1 MNAVIGQEKLV
12 KALESYT
19 LETVPKTML
28 FLGQSGCGKSWI
40 ANAFAKHLELDTVQL
55 DIGDTTKYPME
66 EFKDKLIDFYQCP
79 VRKLYLF
86 NLKGASEI
94 RQTVL
99 LKLIEEPSMY
109 MNIILMAE
117 STVGILPT
125 ILNRCIKYV
134 FEPYTP
140 EQLKQFDWAVNCS
153 EEIAYEICKTPGQ
166 LLELSADNLDQALGL
181 CRAIISSVDKANY
194 ANTLSIITKINL
206 KDDAKKIDFKLFF
219 DLMTYAAFDD
229 YKKNNNELSFKI
241 YLYTIR
247 QQAKALNINV
257 AKEAA
262 KEAFLLNYLDNIW
275 RLAR

>member
-12 KALESYT
+12 KALEGYT
-19 LETVPKTML
+19 LETAPKTIL

-40 ANAFAKHLELDTVQL
+40 ANAFAKQL
-55 DIGDTTKYPME
+55 DLEVVAVKPDSTAE
-66 EFKDKLIDFYQCP
+66 KLIEYYQCP
-79 VRKLYLF
+79 INKMYLID
-86 NLKGASEI
+86 LKDIVEKD
-94 RQTVL
+94 QNKF
-99 LKLIEEPSMY
+99 LKFIEEPSKT

-125 ILNRCIKYV
+125 ILNRCVKYV

-181 CRAIISSVDKANY
+181 CKAIISSVDKANY
-194 ANTLSIITKINL
+194 ANTLSIVTKINL

-219 DLMTYAAFDD
+219 DLMIYAAFDD

-257 AKEAA
+257 AKEA
-262 KEAFLLNYLDNIW
+262 FLLNYLDNIW

>member
-12 KALESYT
+12 KALEGYT
-19 LETVPKTML
+19 LETAPKTIL

-40 ANAFAKHLELDTVQL
+40 ANAFAKQL
-55 DIGDTTKYPME
+55 DLEVVVVQPDSTAE
-66 EFKDKLIDFYQCP
+66 KLIEYYQCP
-79 VRKLYLF
+79 INKMYLID
-86 NLKGASEI
+86 LKDIVEKD
-94 RQTVL
+94 QNKF
-99 LKLIEEPSMY
+99 LKFIEEPSKT

-125 ILNRCIKYV
+125 ILNRCVKYV

-166 LLELSADNLDQALGL
+166 LLELSADNLDQALSL
-181 CRAIISSVDKANY
+181 CRAIVSSVDKANY
-194 ANTLSIITKINL
+194 ANTLSIVTKINL

-219 DLMTYAAFDD
+219 DLMTYVAFDD

-257 AKEAA
+257 AKEA
-262 KEAFLLNYLDNIW
+262 FLLNYLNNIW

>member
-12 KALESYT
+12 KALEGYT
-19 LETVPKTML
+19 LETAPKTIL

-40 ANAFAKHLELDTVQL
+40 ANAFAKQL
-55 DIGDTTKYPME
+55 DLEVVVVQPDSTAE
-66 EFKDKLIDFYQCP
+66 KLIEYYQCP
-79 VRKLYLF
+79 INKMYLID
-86 NLKGASEI
+86 LKDIVEKD
-94 RQTVL
+94 QNKF
-99 LKLIEEPSMY
+99 LKFIEEPSKT

-125 ILNRCIKYV
+125 ILNRCVKYV

-166 LLELSADNLDQALGL
+166 LLELSADNLDQALSL
-181 CRAIISSVDKANY
+181 CRAIVSSVDKANY
-194 ANTLSIITKINL
+194 ANTLSIVTKVNL

-257 AKEAA
+257 AKEA
-262 KEAFLLNYLDNIW
+262 FLLNYLDNIW

>member
-12 KALESYT
+12 KALEGYT
-19 LETVPKTML
+19 LETAPKTIL

-40 ANAFAKHLELDTVQL
+40 ANAFAKQL
-55 DIGDTTKYPME
+55 DLEVVVVQPDSTAE
-66 EFKDKLIDFYQCP
+66 KLIEYYQCP
-79 VRKLYLF
+79 INKMYLID
-86 NLKGASEI
+86 LKDIVEKD
-94 RQTVL
+94 QNKF
-99 LKLIEEPSMY
+99 LKFIEEPSKT

-125 ILNRCIKYV
+125 ILNRCVKYV

-181 CRAIISSVDKANY
+181 CRAIVSSINKANY
-194 ANTLSIITKINL
+194 ANTLSIVTKINL

-257 AKEAA
+257 AKEA
-262 KEAFLLNYLDNIW
+262 FLLNYLDNIW

>member
-12 KALESYT
+12 KALEGYT
-19 LETVPKTML
+19 LETAPKTIL

-40 ANAFAKHLELDTVQL
+40 ANAFAKQL
-55 DIGDTTKYPME
+55 DLEVVIVQSDSTAE
-66 EFKDKLIDFYQCP
+66 KLIEYYQCP
-79 VRKLYLF
+79 INKMYLID
-86 NLKGASEI
+86 LKDIVEKD
-94 RQTVL
+94 QNKF
-99 LKLIEEPSMY
+99 LKFIEEPSKT

-125 ILNRCIKYV
+125 ILNRCVKYV

-181 CRAIISSVDKANY
+181 CRAIVSSVDKANY
-194 ANTLSIITKINL
+194 ANTLSIVTKINL

-257 AKEAA
+257 AKEA
-262 KEAFLLNYLDNIW
+262 FLLNYLDNIW
-275 RLAR
+275 RLVR

>member
-12 KALESYT
+12 KALEGYT
-19 LETVPKTML
+19 LETAPKTIL

-40 ANAFAKHLELDTVQL
+40 ANAFAKQL
-55 DIGDTTKYPME
+55 DLEVVVVKPDSTAE
-66 EFKDKLIDFYQCP
+66 KLIEYYQCP
-79 VRKLYLF
+79 INKMYLID
-86 NLKGASEI
+86 LKDIVEKD
-94 RQTVL
+94 QNKF
-99 LKLIEEPSMY
+99 LKFIEEPSKT

-125 ILNRCIKYV
+125 ILNRCVKYV

-257 AKEAA
+257 AKEA
-262 KEAFLLNYLDNIW
+262 FLLNYLDNIW

>member
-12 KALESYT
+12 KALEGYT
-19 LETVPKTML
+19 LETAPKTML

-40 ANAFAKHLELDTVQL
+40 ANAFAKQL
-55 DIGDTTKYPME
+55 DLEVVVVQPDSTAE
-66 EFKDKLIDFYQCP
+66 KLIEYYQCP
-79 VRKLYLF
+79 INKMYLID
-86 NLKGASEI
+86 LKDIVEKD
-94 RQTVL
+94 QNKF
-99 LKLIEEPSMY
+99 LKFIEEPSKT

-125 ILNRCIKYV
+125 ILNRCVKYV

-181 CRAIISSVDKANY
+181 CRAIVSSVDKANY

-257 AKEAA
+257 AKEA
-262 KEAFLLNYLDNIW
+262 FLLNYLDSIW

>member
-12 KALESYT
+12 KALEGYT
-19 LETVPKTML
+19 LETAPKTIL

-40 ANAFAKHLELDTVQL
+40 ANAFAKQL
-55 DIGDTTKYPME
+55 DLEVVVVQPDSTAE
-66 EFKDKLIDFYQCP
+66 KLIEYYQCP
-79 VRKLYLF
+79 INKMYLID
-86 NLKGASEI
+86 LKDIVEKD
-94 RQTVL
+94 QNKF
-99 LKLIEEPSMY
+99 LKFIEEPSKT

-125 ILNRCIKYV
+125 ILNRCVKYV

-140 EQLKQFDWAVNCS
+140 EQLKQFDWSVNCS

-166 LLELSADNLDQALGL
+166 LLELSVDNLDQALGL
-181 CRAIISSVDKANY
+181 CRAIVSSVDKANY
-194 ANTLSIITKINL
+194 ANTLSIVTKINL

-257 AKEAA
+257 AKEA
-262 KEAFLLNYLDNIW
+262 FLLNYLDNIW

>member
-12 KALESYT
+12 KALEGYT
-19 LETVPKTML
+19 LETAPKTIL
-28 FLGQSGCGKSWI
+28 FLGQSGCGKSWL
-40 ANAFAKHLELDTVQL
+40 ANAFAKQL
-55 DIGDTTKYPME
+55 DLEVVVVKPDSTAE
-66 EFKDKLIDFYQCP
+66 KLIEYYQCP
-79 VRKLYLF
+79 INKMYLID
-86 NLKGASEI
+86 LKDIVEKD
-94 RQTVL
+94 QNKF
-99 LKLIEEPSMY
+99 LKFIEEPSKT

-125 ILNRCIKYV
+125 ILNRCVKYV

-194 ANTLSIITKINL
+194 ANTLSIVTKINL
-206 KDDAKKIDFKLFF
+206 KDDTKKIDFKLFF
-219 DLMTYAAFDD
+219 DLMTYVAFDD

-257 AKEAA
+257 AKEA
-262 KEAFLLNYLDNIW
+262 FLLNYLDNIW

>member
-12 KALESYT
+12 KALEGYT
-19 LETVPKTML
+19 LETAPKTIL

-40 ANAFAKHLELDTVQL
+40 ANAFAKQL
-55 DIGDTTKYPME
+55 DLEVVVVQPDSTAE
-66 EFKDKLIDFYQCP
+66 KLIEYYQCP
-79 VRKLYLF
+79 INKMYLID
-86 NLKGASEI
+86 LKDIVEKD
-94 RQTVL
+94 QNKF
-99 LKLIEEPSMY
+99 LKFIEEPSKT

-125 ILNRCIKYV
+125 ILNRCVKYV

-140 EQLKQFDWAVNCS
+140 EQLRQFDWAVNCS

-181 CRAIISSVDKANY
+181 CRAIVSSVDKANY
-194 ANTLSIITKINL
+194 ANTLSIVTKINL

-257 AKEAA
+257 AKEA
-262 KEAFLLNYLDNIW
+262 FLLNYLDNIW

>member
-12 KALESYT
+12 KALEGYT
-19 LETVPKTML
+19 LETAPKTIL

-40 ANAFAKHLELDTVQL
+40 ANAFAKQL
-55 DIGDTTKYPME
+55 DLEVVVVQPDSTAE
-66 EFKDKLIDFYQCP
+66 KLIEYYQCP
-79 VRKLYLF
+79 INKMYLID
-86 NLKGASEI
+86 LKDITEKD
-94 RQTVL
+94 QNKF
-99 LKLIEEPSMY
+99 LKFIEEPSKT

-125 ILNRCIKYV
+125 ILNRCVKYV

-181 CRAIISSVDKANY
+181 CRAIVSSVDKANY

-257 AKEAA
+257 AKEA
-262 KEAFLLNYLDNIW
+262 FLLNYLDNIW

>member
-1 MNAVIGQEKLV
+1 MNAVIGQGKLV
-12 KALESYT
+12 KALEGYT
-19 LETVPKTML
+19 LETAPKTIL

-40 ANAFAKHLELDTVQL
+40 ANAFAKQL
-55 DIGDTTKYPME
+55 DLEVVVVKPDSTAE
-66 EFKDKLIDFYQCP
+66 KLIEYYQCP
-79 VRKLYLF
+79 INKMYLID
-86 NLKGASEI
+86 LKDIVEKD
-94 RQTVL
+94 QNKF
-99 LKLIEEPSMY
+99 LKFIEEPSKT

-125 ILNRCIKYV
+125 ILNRCVKYV

-181 CRAIISSVDKANY
+181 CRAIVSSVGKANY
-194 ANTLSIITKINL
+194 ANTLSIVTKINL

-219 DLMTYAAFDD
+219 DLMTYTAFDD

-257 AKEAA
+257 AKEA
-262 KEAFLLNYLDNIW
+262 FLLNYLDNIW

>member
-12 KALESYT
+12 KALEGYT
-19 LETVPKTML
+19 LETAPKTIL

-40 ANAFAKHLELDTVQL
+40 ANAFAKQL
-55 DIGDTTKYPME
+55 DLEVVIVQPDSTAE
-66 EFKDKLIDFYQCP
+66 KLIEYYQCP
-79 VRKLYLF
+79 INKMYLID
-86 NLKGASEI
+86 LKDIVEKD
-94 RQTVL
+94 QNKF
-99 LKLIEEPSMY
+99 LKFIEEPSKT

-125 ILNRCIKYV
+125 ILNRCVKYV

-181 CRAIISSVDKANY
+181 CRAIVSSVDKANY
-194 ANTLSIITKINL
+194 ANTLSIVTKINL

>member
-12 KALESYT
+12 KSLEGYT
-19 LETVPKTML
+19 LETAPKTIL

-40 ANAFAKHLELDTVQL
+40 ANAFAKQL
-55 DIGDTTKYPME
+55 DLEVVVVQPDSTAE
-66 EFKDKLIDFYQCP
+66 KLIEYYQCP
-79 VRKLYLF
+79 INKMYLID
-86 NLKGASEI
+86 LKDLVEKD
-94 RQTVL
+94 QNKF
-99 LKLIEEPSMY
+99 LKFIEEPSKT

-125 ILNRCIKYV
+125 ILNRCVKYV

-166 LLELSADNLDQALGL
+166 LLELSVDNLDQALGL
-181 CRAIISSVDKANY
+181 CRAIVSSVDKANY
-194 ANTLSIITKINL
+194 ANTLSIVTKINL

-257 AKEAA
+257 AKEA
-262 KEAFLLNYLDNIW
+262 FLLNYLDNIW

>member
-12 KALESYT
+12 KALEGYT
-19 LETVPKTML
+19 LETAPKTIL

-40 ANAFAKHLELDTVQL
+40 ANAFAKQL
-55 DIGDTTKYPME
+55 DLEVVVVQPDSTAE
-66 EFKDKLIDFYQCP
+66 KLIEYYQCP
-79 VRKLYLF
+79 INKMYLID
-86 NLKGASEI
+86 LKDIVEKD
-94 RQTVL
+94 QNKF
-99 LKLIEEPSMY
+99 LKFIEEPSMY

-125 ILNRCIKYV
+125 ILNRCVKYV

-181 CRAIISSVDKANY
+181 CRAIISSVNKANY

-219 DLMTYAAFDD
+219 DLMTYVAFDD

-257 AKEAA
+257 AKEA
-262 KEAFLLNYLDNIW
+262 FLLNYLDNIW

>member
-1 MNAVIGQEKLV
+1 MNAVIGQEKFV
-12 KALESYT
+12 KAFEGCT
-19 LETVPKTML
+19 FETAPKTIL

-40 ANAFAKHLELDTVQL
+40 ANAFAKQL
-55 DIGDTTKYPME
+55 DLEVVVVQPDSTAE
-66 EFKDKLIDFYQCP
+66 KLIEYYQCP
-79 VRKLYLF
+79 INKMYLID
-86 NLKGASEI
+86 LKDIVEKD
-94 RQTVL
+94 QNKF
-99 LKLIEEPSMY
+99 LKFIEEPSKT

-125 ILNRCIKYV
+125 ILNRCVKYV

-181 CRAIISSVDKANY
+181 CRAIVSSVDKANY
-194 ANTLSIITKINL
+194 ANTLSIVTKINL

-257 AKEAA
+257 AKEA
-262 KEAFLLNYLDNIW
+262 FLLNYLDNIW

>member
-12 KALESYT
+12 KVLEGYT
-19 LETVPKTML
+19 LETAPKTIL

-40 ANAFAKHLELDTVQL
+40 ANAFAKQL
-55 DIGDTTKYPME
+55 DLEVVVVQPDSTAE
-66 EFKDKLIDFYQCP
+66 KLIEYYQCP
-79 VRKLYLF
+79 INKMYLID
-86 NLKGASEI
+86 LKDIVEKD
-94 RQTVL
+94 QNKF
-99 LKLIEEPSMY
+99 LKFIEEPSKT
-109 MNIILMAE
+109 MNVILMAE

-125 ILNRCIKYV
+125 ILNRCVKYV

-257 AKEAA
+257 AKEA
-262 KEAFLLNYLDNIW
+262 FLLNYLDNIW

>member
-12 KALESYT
+12 KALEGYT
-19 LETVPKTML
+19 LETAPKTIL

-40 ANAFAKHLELDTVQL
+40 ANAFAKQL
-55 DIGDTTKYPME
+55 DLEVVVVQPDSTAE
-66 EFKDKLIDFYQCP
+66 KLIEYYQCP
-79 VRKLYLF
+79 INKMYLID
-86 NLKGASEI
+86 LKDIVEKD
-94 RQTVL
+94 QNKF
-99 LKLIEEPSMY
+99 LKFIEEPSKT

-117 STVGILPT
+117 STVGILAT
-125 ILNRCIKYV
+125 ILNRCVKYG

-181 CRAIISSVDKANY
+181 CRAIVSSVDKANY
-194 ANTLSIITKINL
+194 ANTLSIVTKINL

-257 AKEAA
+257 AKEA
-262 KEAFLLNYLDNIW
+262 FLLNYLDNIW

>member
-12 KALESYT
+12 KALEGYT
-19 LETVPKTML
+19 LETAPKTIL

-40 ANAFAKHLELDTVQL
+40 ANAFAKQL
-55 DIGDTTKYPME
+55 DLEVVVVQPDSTAE
-66 EFKDKLIDFYQCP
+66 KLIEYYQCP
-79 VRKLYLF
+79 INKMYLID
-86 NLKGASEI
+86 LKDIVEKD
-94 RQTVL
+94 QNKF
-99 LKLIEEPSMY
+99 LKFIEEPSKT

-125 ILNRCIKYV
+125 ILNRCVKYV

-181 CRAIISSVDKANY
+181 CRAIVSSVDKANY

-257 AKEAA
+257 AKEA
-262 KEAFLLNYLDNIW
+262 FLLNYLDNIW
-275 RLAR
+275 RLTR

>member
-12 KALESYT
+12 KALEGYT
-19 LETVPKTML
+19 LETAPKTIL

-40 ANAFAKHLELDTVQL
+40 ANAFAKQL
-55 DIGDTTKYPME
+55 DLEVVVVKPDSTAE
-66 EFKDKLIDFYQCP
+66 KLIEYYQCP
-79 VRKLYLF
+79 INKMYLID
-86 NLKGASEI
+86 LKEI
-94 RQTVL
+94 TEKDQNKF
-99 LKLIEEPSMY
+99 LKFIEEPSKT

-125 ILNRCIKYV
+125 ILNRCVKYV

-166 LLELSADNLDQALGL
+166 LLELSADNLDQALSL

-257 AKEAA
+257 AKEA
-262 KEAFLLNYLDNIW
+262 FLLNYLDNIW

>member
-1 MNAVIGQEKLV
+1 MKAVIGQEKLV
-12 KALESYT
+12 KALEGYT
-19 LETVPKTML
+19 LETAPKTIL

-40 ANAFAKHLELDTVQL
+40 ANAFAKQL
-55 DIGDTTKYPME
+55 DLEVVVVKPDSTAE
-66 EFKDKLIDFYQCP
+66 KLIEYYQCP
-79 VRKLYLF
+79 INKMYLID
-86 NLKGASEI
+86 LKDIVEKD
-94 RQTVL
+94 QNKF
-99 LKLIEEPSMY
+99 LKFIEEPSKT

-125 ILNRCIKYV
+125 ILNRCVKYV

-181 CRAIISSVDKANY
+181 CRAIVSSVDKANY
-194 ANTLSIITKINL
+194 ANTLSIVTKINL

-257 AKEAA
+257 AKEA
-262 KEAFLLNYLDNIW
+262 FLLNYLDNIW

>member
-12 KALESYT
+12 KALEGYT
-19 LETVPKTML
+19 LETAPKTIL

-40 ANAFAKHLELDTVQL
+40 ANAFAKQL
-55 DIGDTTKYPME
+55 DLEVVVVQPDSTAE
-66 EFKDKLIDFYQCP
+66 KLIEYYQCP
-79 VRKLYLF
+79 INKMYLID
-86 NLKGASEI
+86 LKDIVEKD
-94 RQTVL
+94 QNKF
-99 LKLIEEPSMY
+99 LKFIEEPSKT

-125 ILNRCIKYV
+125 ILNRCVKYV

-181 CRAIISSVDKANY
+181 CRAIVSSVDKANY

-257 AKEAA
+257 AKEA
-262 KEAFLLNYLDNIW
+262 FLLNYLDNIW

>member
-12 KALESYT
+12 KALEGYT
-19 LETVPKTML
+19 LETAPKTIL

-40 ANAFAKHLELDTVQL
+40 ANAFAKQL
-55 DIGDTTKYPME
+55 DLEVVVVQPDSTAE
-66 EFKDKLIDFYQCP
+66 KLIEYYQCP
-79 VRKLYLF
+79 INKMYLID
-86 NLKGASEI
+86 LKDIVEKD
-94 RQTVL
+94 QNKF
-99 LKLIEEPSMY
+99 LKFIEEPSKT

-125 ILNRCIKYV
+125 ILNRCVKYV

-181 CRAIISSVDKANY
+181 CRAIVSSVGKANY
-194 ANTLSIITKINL
+194 ANTLSIVTKINL

-257 AKEAA
+257 AKEA
-262 KEAFLLNYLDNIW
+262 FLLNYLDNIW

>member
-12 KALESYT
+12 KALEGYT
-19 LETVPKTML
+19 LETAPKTIL

-40 ANAFAKHLELDTVQL
+40 ANAFAKQL
-55 DIGDTTKYPME
+55 DLEVVVVQPDSTAE
-66 EFKDKLIDFYQCP
+66 KLIEYYQCP
-79 VRKLYLF
+79 INKMYLID
-86 NLKGASEI
+86 LKDIVEKD
-94 RQTVL
+94 QNKF
-99 LKLIEEPSMY
+99 LKFIEEPSKT

-125 ILNRCIKYV
+125 ILNRCVKYV

-181 CRAIISSVDKANY
+181 CRAIVSSVDKANY
-194 ANTLSIITKINL
+194 ANTLSIVTKINL

-219 DLMTYAAFDD
+219 DLMTYVAFDD

-257 AKEAA
+257 AKEA
-262 KEAFLLNYLDNIW
+262 FVLNYLDNIW

>member
-12 KALESYT
+12 KALEGYT
-19 LETVPKTML
+19 LETAPKTIL

-40 ANAFAKHLELDTVQL
+40 ANAFAKQL
-55 DIGDTTKYPME
+55 DLEVVVVKPDSTAE
-66 EFKDKLIDFYQCP
+66 KLIEYYQCP
-79 VRKLYLF
+79 INKMYLID
-86 NLKGASEI
+86 LKEI
-94 RQTVL
+94 AEKDQNKF
-99 LKLIEEPSMY
+99 LKFIEEPSMC

-125 ILNRCIKYV
+125 ILNRCVKYV

-166 LLELSADNLDQALGL
+166 LLELSVDNLDQALGL

-194 ANTLSIITKINL
+194 ANTLSIVTKINL

-219 DLMTYAAFDD
+219 DLMTYVAFDD

-257 AKEAA
+257 AKEAS

>member
-12 KALESYT
+12 KALKGYT
-19 LETVPKTML
+19 LETAPKTIL

-40 ANAFAKHLELDTVQL
+40 ANAFAKQL
-55 DIGDTTKYPME
+55 DLEVVVVQPDSTAE
-66 EFKDKLIDFYQCP
+66 KLIEYYQCP
-79 VRKLYLF
+79 INKMYLID
-86 NLKGASEI
+86 LKDIVEKD
-94 RQTVL
+94 QNKF
-99 LKLIEEPSMY
+99 LKFIEEPSKT

-125 ILNRCIKYV
+125 ILNRCVKYV

-194 ANTLSIITKINL
+194 ANTLSIVTKINL

-257 AKEAA
+257 AKEA
-262 KEAFLLNYLDNIW
+262 FLLNYLDNIW

>member
-12 KALESYT
+12 KALEGYT
-19 LETVPKTML
+19 LETAPKTIL

-40 ANAFAKHLELDTVQL
+40 ANAFAKQL
-55 DIGDTTKYPME
+55 DLEVVVVQPDSTAE
-66 EFKDKLIDFYQCP
+66 KLIEYYQCP
-79 VRKLYLF
+79 INKMYLID
-86 NLKGASEI
+86 LKDIVEKD
-94 RQTVL
+94 QNKF
-99 LKLIEEPSMY
+99 LKFIEEPSKT

-125 ILNRCIKYV
+125 ILNRCVKYV

-181 CRAIISSVDKANY
+181 CRAIVSSVNKANY
-194 ANTLSIITKINL
+194 ANTLSIVTKINL

-219 DLMTYAAFDD
+219 DLMTYAAFED
-229 YKKNNNELSFKI
+229 YKKKNNELSFKI

-257 AKEAA
+257 AKEA
-262 KEAFLLNYLDNIW
+262 FLLNYLDNIW

>member
-12 KALESYT
+12 KALEGYT
-19 LETVPKTML
+19 LETTPKTIL

-40 ANAFAKHLELDTVQL
+40 ANAFAKQL
-55 DIGDTTKYPME
+55 DLEVVVVKPDSTAE
-66 EFKDKLIDFYQCP
+66 KLIEYYQCP
-79 VRKLYLF
+79 INKMYLID
-86 NLKGASEI
+86 LKDIVEKD
-94 RQTVL
+94 QNKF
-99 LKLIEEPSMY
+99 LKFIEEPSKT

-125 ILNRCIKYV
+125 ILNRCVKYV

-257 AKEAA
+257 AKEA
-262 KEAFLLNYLDNIW
+262 FLLNYLDNIW

>member
-12 KALESYT
+12 KALEGYT
-19 LETVPKTML
+19 LETAPKTIL

-40 ANAFAKHLELDTVQL
+40 ANAFAKQL
-55 DIGDTTKYPME
+55 DLEVVVVKPDSTAE
-66 EFKDKLIDFYQCP
+66 KLIEYYQCP
-79 VRKLYLF
+79 INKMYLID
-86 NLKGASEI
+86 LKEI
-94 RQTVL
+94 TEKDQNKF

-125 ILNRCIKYV
+125 ILNRCVKYV

-181 CRAIISSVDKANY
+181 CRAIVSSVDKANY
-194 ANTLSIITKINL
+194 ANTLSIVTKINL

-257 AKEAA
+257 AKEA
-262 KEAFLLNYLDNIW
+262 FLLNYLDNIW

>member
-12 KALESYT
+12 KALEGYT
-19 LETVPKTML
+19 LETAPKTIL

-40 ANAFAKHLELDTVQL
+40 ANAFAKQL
-55 DIGDTTKYPME
+55 DLEVVVVQPDSTAE
-66 EFKDKLIDFYQCP
+66 KLIEYYQCP
-79 VRKLYLF
+79 INKMYLID
-86 NLKGASEI
+86 LKDIVEKD
-94 RQTVL
+94 QNKF
-99 LKLIEEPSMY
+99 LKFIEEPSKT

-125 ILNRCIKYV
+125 ILNRCVKYV

-181 CRAIISSVDKANY
+181 CRAIVSSVDKANY
-194 ANTLSIITKINL
+194 ANTLSIVTKINL

-219 DLMTYAAFDD
+219 DLMTYVAFDD

-257 AKEAA
+257 AKEA
-262 KEAFLLNYLDNIW
+262 FLLNYLDNIW
-275 RLAR
+275 RLVR

>member
-12 KALESYT
+12 KALEGYT
-19 LETVPKTML
+19 LETAPKTIL

-40 ANAFAKHLELDTVQL
+40 ANAFAKQL
-55 DIGDTTKYPME
+55 DLEVVVVQPDSTAE
-66 EFKDKLIDFYQCP
+66 KLIEYYQCP
-79 VRKLYLF
+79 INKMYLID
-86 NLKGASEI
+86 LKDITEKD
-94 RQTVL
+94 QNKF
-99 LKLIEEPSMY
+99 LKFIEEPSKT

-125 ILNRCIKYV
+125 ILNRCVKYV

-140 EQLKQFDWAVNCS
+140 KQLKQFDWAVNCS

-181 CRAIISSVDKANY
+181 CRAIVSSVDKANY
-194 ANTLSIITKINL
+194 ANTLSIVTKINL

-257 AKEAA
+257 AKEA
-262 KEAFLLNYLDNIW
+262 FLLNYLDNIW

>member
-12 KALESYT
+12 KALEGYT
-19 LETVPKTML
+19 LETAPKTIL

-40 ANAFAKHLELDTVQL
+40 ANAFAKQL
-55 DIGDTTKYPME
+55 DLEVVVVQPDSTAE
-66 EFKDKLIDFYQCP
+66 KLIEYYQCP
-79 VRKLYLF
+79 INKMYLID
-86 NLKGASEI
+86 LKDIVEKD
-94 RQTVL
+94 QNKF
-99 LKLIEEPSMY
+99 LKFIEEPSKT

-125 ILNRCIKYV
+125 ILNRCVKYV

-181 CRAIISSVDKANY
+181 CRAIVSSINKANY
-194 ANTLSIITKINL
+194 ANTLSIVTKINL

-247 QQAKALNINV
+247 QQAKELNINV
-257 AKEAA
+257 A

>member
-12 KALESYT
+12 KALEGYT
-19 LETVPKTML
+19 LETAPKTIL

-40 ANAFAKHLELDTVQL
+40 ANAFAKQL
-55 DIGDTTKYPME
+55 DLEVVVVQPDSTAE
-66 EFKDKLIDFYQCP
+66 KLIEYYQCP
-79 VRKLYLF
+79 INKMYLID
-86 NLKGASEI
+86 LKDIVEKD
-94 RQTVL
+94 QNKF
-99 LKLIEEPSMY
+99 LKFIEEPSKT

-117 STVGILPT
+117 STIGILPT
-125 ILNRCIKYV
+125 ILNRCVKYV

-153 EEIAYEICKTPGQ
+153 EEIAYEVCKTPGQ

-181 CRAIISSVDKANY
+181 CRAIVSSVDKANY
-194 ANTLSIITKINL
+194 ANTLSIVTKINL

-219 DLMTYAAFDD
+219 DLMTYVAFDD

-257 AKEAA
+257 AKEA
-262 KEAFLLNYLDNIW
+262 FLLNYLDNIW

>member
-1 MNAVIGQEKLV
+1 MKAVIGQEKLV
-12 KALESYT
+12 KALEGYT
-19 LETVPKTML
+19 LETAPKTIL

-40 ANAFAKHLELDTVQL
+40 ANAFAKQL
-55 DIGDTTKYPME
+55 DLEVVVVQPDSTAE
-66 EFKDKLIDFYQCP
+66 KLIEYYQCP
-79 VRKLYLF
+79 INKMYLID
-86 NLKGASEI
+86 LKDIVEKD
-94 RQTVL
+94 QNKF
-99 LKLIEEPSMY
+99 LKFIEEPSKT

-125 ILNRCIKYV
+125 ILNRCVKYV

-181 CRAIISSVDKANY
+181 CRAIVSSVDKANY
-194 ANTLSIITKINL
+194 ANTLSIVTKINL

-257 AKEAA
+257 AKEA
-262 KEAFLLNYLDNIW
+262 FLLNYLDNIW

>member
-12 KALESYT
+12 KALEGYT
-19 LETVPKTML
+19 LETAPKTIL

-40 ANAFAKHLELDTVQL
+40 ANAFAKQL
-55 DIGDTTKYPME
+55 DLEVVVVQPDSTAE
-66 EFKDKLIDFYQCP
+66 KLIEYYQCP
-79 VRKLYLF
+79 INKMYLID
-86 NLKGASEI
+86 LKDIVEKD
-94 RQTVL
+94 QNKF
-99 LKLIEEPSMY
+99 LKFIEEPSKT

-125 ILNRCIKYV
+125 ILNRCVKYV

-166 LLELSADNLDQALGL
+166 LLELSADNLDQALSL
-181 CRAIISSVDKANY
+181 CRAIVSSVGKANY
-194 ANTLSIITKINL
+194 ANTLSIVTKINL

-219 DLMTYAAFDD
+219 DLMTYVAFDD

-257 AKEAA
+257 AKEA
-262 KEAFLLNYLDNIW
+262 FLLNYLDNIW

>member
-12 KALESYT
+12 KALEGYT
-19 LETVPKTML
+19 LETAPKTIL

-40 ANAFAKHLELDTVQL
+40 ANAFAKQL
-55 DIGDTTKYPME
+55 DLEVVVVQPDSTAE
-66 EFKDKLIDFYQCP
+66 KLIEYYQCP
-79 VRKLYLF
+79 INKMYLID
-86 NLKGASEI
+86 LKDIVEKD
-94 RQTVL
+94 QNKF
-99 LKLIEEPSMY
+99 LKFIEEPSKT

-125 ILNRCIKYV
+125 ILNRCVKYV

-153 EEIAYEICKTPGQ
+153 EEIAYKICKTPGQ

-181 CRAIISSVDKANY
+181 CRAIVSSVDKANY

-257 AKEAA
+257 AKEA
-262 KEAFLLNYLDNIW
+262 FLLNYLDNIW

>member
-12 KALESYT
+12 KALEGYT
-19 LETVPKTML
+19 LETAPKTIL

-40 ANAFAKHLELDTVQL
+40 ANAFAKQL
-55 DIGDTTKYPME
+55 DLEVVVVQPDSTAE
-66 EFKDKLIDFYQCP
+66 KLIEYYQCP
-79 VRKLYLF
+79 INKMYLID
-86 NLKGASEI
+86 LKEI
-94 RQTVL
+94 TEKDQNKF
-99 LKLIEEPSMY
+99 LKFIEEPSKT

-125 ILNRCIKYV
+125 ILNRCVKYV

-194 ANTLSIITKINL
+194 ANTLSIVTKINL

-257 AKEAA
+257 AKEA
-262 KEAFLLNYLDNIW
+262 FLLNYLDNIW

>member
-12 KALESYT
+12 KALEGYT
-19 LETVPKTML
+19 LETAPKTIL

-40 ANAFAKHLELDTVQL
+40 ANAFAKQL
-55 DIGDTTKYPME
+55 DLEVVVVQPDSTAE
-66 EFKDKLIDFYQCP
+66 KLIEYYQCP
-79 VRKLYLF
+79 INKMYLID
-86 NLKGASEI
+86 LKDIVEKD
-94 RQTVL
+94 QNKF
-99 LKLIEEPSMY
+99 LKFIEEPSKT

-125 ILNRCIKYV
+125 ILNRCVKYV

-140 EQLKQFDWAVNCS
+140 EQLKQFAWAVNCS

-194 ANTLSIITKINL
+194 ANTLSIVTKINL

-257 AKEAA
+257 AKEA
-262 KEAFLLNYLDNIW
+262 FLLNYLDNIW